1 MNDFPHTLL
10 PDHLTLLL
18 KANMSSNGQLY
29 KELDQYIYKRKDLY
43 ELVRINFSE
52 VNQFGAVGKLIKSIG
67 WMGFRDKISA
77 LYLNYMWNG
86 NYASAQ
92 DPTFLNDVLSLE
104 TFVSQNCV
112 QNYSRGFLLGMYLK
126 GAEVSGCDL
135 DTSLRVKNIVND
147 TELKGMLRA
156 MGSRVIKIDWLIL
169 QLMHFRA
176 YLGFSALVSMLNRA
190 CSYAEIFGELSM
202 DQREELT
209 INMLAYGASINE
221 TNIFIDRPV

>member
-1 MNDFPHTLL
+1 MNDLPHTIL

-18 KANMSSNGQLY
+18 KANMASNGQLHR
-29 KELDQYIYKRKDLY
+29 ELDQYIYKRKDLY
-43 ELVRINFSE
+43 ELVRRHFPD
-52 VNQFGAVGKLIKSIG
+52 VNQYGAVGKLIKSVG
-67 WMGFRDKISA
+67 WIGFRDKITS

-86 NYASAQ
+86 SYDSKQ
-92 DPTFLNDVLSLE
+92 EPTFISDVLAIES
-104 TFVSQNCV
+104 FVSHNCL
-112 QNYSRGFLLGMYLK
+112 QNYSRGFLLGLYLK
-126 GAEVSGCDL
+126 SAELSGQNL
-135 DTSLRVKNIVND
+135 DSQLRAKNIVND

-169 QLMHFRA
+169 QLLHFRN
-176 YLGFSALVSMLNRA
+176 YLGFASLVSMLNRA

-221 TNIFIDRPV
+221 TNIFIERPV